1 MNNLVTRFEEIR
13 DTDRRGSVSSYHSK
27 PSPIFRTKAK
37 QSEIKGLQSTDRT
50 NVVVDGDEFESKFTI
65 GFEIEKTRLHRSSIK
80 EYPLFCGFE
89 TDSSCGYE
97 AVTHVLPLVGKSM
110 WRTKVFN
117 MFVEA
122 KHIINDEFS
131 PSDSSCGGHITVACK
146 GLTGQE
152 LADKVAPY
160 ASILLSVFRHRL
172 SNHYCKWNPRMMSE
186 FRFER
191 HQERV
196 VKYSVCKIVDE
207 CIEFR
212 IPSRV
217 QSVKQLMR
225 RYELMYLILDYGVN
239 GKSIRGFWNAVR
251 PILMGMYDKNE
262 TKTDAVI
269 ELAKDFHKFVKTGRV
284 CQNTIGWFEKWWSGR
299 PNRRSMSGNRSEIAR
314 VWGAYIKR
322 GVDESDT
329 ALAKFREEIQSK
341 GLR

>member
-1 MNNLVTRFEEIR
+1 MNNLVTRFEEIN
-13 DTDRRGSVSSYHSK
+13 DTDRRGSVQSYHCK

-37 QSEIKGLQSTDRT
+37 QSEIRGLQSTDRT

-196 VKYSVCKIVDE
+196 VKYSVCKIVDS

-225 RYELMYLILDYGVN
+225 RYELMYLMARAYEGFGMQSDQSLWECTTRTRPRPMRLLSWQKTFTSSSRQVVWSKAQSVGS
-239 GKSIRGFWNAVR
+239 KSGGAE
-251 PILMGMYDKNE
+251 DQ
-262 TKTDAVI
+262 TD
-269 ELAKDFHKFVKTGRV
+269 F
-284 CQNTIGWFEKWWSGR
+284 Q
-299 PNRRSMSGNRSEIAR
+299 
-314 VWGAYIKR
+314 
-322 GVDESDT
+322 
-329 ALAKFREEIQSK
+329 
-341 GLR
+341 